1 MNKTELLDQMRTG
14 HDQLEVALA
23 QLTDDQMT
31 IPGLDNHWSVKDLLG
46 HIGWWEQ
53 RVVTIFQTLRRGET
67 PDGVANESVDDL
79 NAKVYAENQAR
90 SLADVRRSEQ
100 QAYQELWRLVEVATE
115 ADLFHAQRFAWTQG
129 KPFVNWIA
137 DNTYG
142 HYDEHL
148 PALRQ
153 WITTL

>member
-1 MNKTELLDQMRTG
+1 MTKTELLEQMRTG
-14 HDQLEVALA
+14 RSQLEAALA
-23 QLTDDQMT
+23 QLRDDQMT
-31 IPGLDNHWSVKDLLG
+31 VPGLDNDWSVKDLLG

-53 RVVTIFQTLRRGET
+53 RIVTIFQTLRRGDT
-67 PDGVANESVDDL
+67 PDGIANESVDDV
-79 NAKVYAENQAR
+79 NANVYAENQAR
-90 SLADVRRSEQ
+90 SLSDVRRNEQ
-100 QAYQELWRLVEVATE
+100 QAYQELLRLVEVATE